1 MSVAVLGTNQF
12 EAADRDT
19 QHVYL
24 SAVMRLALARIP
36 IRTGASSGCDQIAAQ
51 AALEVGGR
59 VELVLPW
66 PRFEREWVSV
76 IRRKYPS
83 RCHVEI
89 FDRGHHAH
97 WLDSVTRYARP
108 DETVVGWRTQKLY
121 ARVFGIVEPAEIV
134 LAMPLV
140 AERGGTGQGMRIA
153 RGMGK
158 VVLDIRRQDD
168 RERLY
173 AWLKGLPH

>member
-1 MSVAVLGTNQF
+1 VSVAVLGTNDF
-12 EAADRDT
+12 ETADRDT

-24 SAVMRLALARIP
+24 SAVTRLALARIP
-36 IRTGASSGCDQIAAQ
+36 IRTGASTGCDQIAAQ

-66 PRFEREWVSV
+66 PRFQSEWVTT
-76 IRRKYPS
+76 ICGKYPG
-83 RCHVEI
+83 RCHLEV
-89 FDRGHHAH
+89 FHRVRHAH
-97 WLDSVTRYARP
+97 WLASVAVYARP
-108 DETVVGWRTQKLY
+108 GEAITDGTRKLY
-121 ARVFGIVEPAEIV
+121 ARVYGIVEPTEIV

-140 AERGGTGQGMRIA
+140 VERGGTGQGMRIA
-153 RGMGK
+153 RALGK
-158 VVLDIRRQDD
+158 VVLDVRRHDD

>member
-1 MSVAVLGTNQF
+1 VSVAVLGTNDF

-19 QHVYL
+19 QQVYL
-24 SAVMRLALARIP
+24 SAVTRLALARIP
-36 IRTGASSGCDQIAAQ
+36 IRTGASTGCDQVAAQ

-66 PRFEREWVSV
+66 PRFQSEWIRTISGKYRERCQVEVFDPARHAKWLTSV
-76 IRRKYPS
+76 AVYAHPS
-83 RCHVEI
+83 EVI
-89 FDRGHHAH
+89 TN
-97 WLDSVTRYARP
+97 STR
-108 DETVVGWRTQKLY
+108 KLY
-121 ARVFGIVEPAEIV
+121 ARVYGIVEPTEIV

-153 RGMGK
+153 RALGK
-158 VVLDIRRQDD
+158 VVLDVRREDD

-173 AWLKGLPH
+173 VWLKGLPH